1 MSYTLSTATE
11 NSKLIYINSVDASQ
25 VYSSDG
31 AIIKYD
37 LAHSI
42 ESPDTEDLLVSLYS
56 CVIPYS
62 FYNIRKDIN
71 DTIVFNNLT
80 GGGIALFEN
89 YKIPA
94 GNYTISSLGS
104 IISNQLNSLSWTTG
118 QYIVSYDRVKM
129 KYRFYATGITDTEV
143 DIDLSVYPT
152 KSPHVEL
159 GFNKYEVKKINLGV
173 ANTPDDTEYSSNVP
187 DVNGSIH
194 QLQVR
199 TSLSSKGCFDSITK
213 SYSGIL
219 GSIPID
225 VNFGGIIFQNPRD
238 NKHKILISTH
248 AIKTFTIRITD
259 DRGRNLDMNG
269 LNFTVV
275 IQVDSIPKEKRIREM
290 DREERR
296 IQENYV
302 GMLPPPEPKIR
313 VPKKVKTKKELEQE
327 LLN

>member
-1 MSYTLSTATE
+1 MSYQLSTATE
-11 NSKLIYINSVDASQ
+11 NSKLIYINSTDATQ
-25 VYSSDG
+25 VFSEDGSS
-31 AIIKYD
+31 IKYD
-37 LAHSI
+37 LAQSI
-42 ESPDTEDLLVSLYS
+42 DSPETEELLISLYS

-80 GGGIALFEN
+80 GGGVALFEN
-89 YKIPA
+89 YQIPA
-94 GNYTISSLGS
+94 GNYTISSLGN
-104 IISNQLNSLSWTTG
+104 IIRDQLNALSWTTG
-118 QYIVSYDRVKM
+118 QYIVSYDRIKM
-129 KYRFYATGITDTEV
+129 KFRFYATGITNTEV

-159 GFNKYEVKKINLGV
+159 GFNKHEVKRIELGV
-173 ANTPDDTEYSSNVP
+173 ANTPKDSEFSSNVP

-194 QLQVR
+194 QVQVR
-199 TSLSSKGCFDSITK
+199 TTLSSKGCFDSITK

-219 GSIPID
+219 GCIPID

-248 AIKTFTIRITD
+248 SIKSFTLRITD

-275 IQVDSIPKEKRIREM
+275 IQVDSIPKQKRVRGM

-296 IQENYV
+296 IQENYMS
-302 GMLPPPEPKIR
+302 MLPAPVPVKKP
-313 VPKKVKTKKELEQE
+313 PKKVKTKKELEKE